1 MSKEVLT
8 LNIVDNITCYLKY
21 QILSKLEEDPSNVP
35 IFNNVLNIM
44 SCMNDYIYSY
54 TLKDIDDK
62 LFEKLIDEIIS
73 LL

>member
-1 MSKEVLT
+1 MSKEALT
-8 LNIVDNITCYLKY
+8 LNIVDNIVWYLKY
-21 QILSKLEEDPSNVP
+21 QILAKLEENSNNVP
-35 IFNNVLNIM
+35 IFNNVLNMM
-44 SCMNDYIYSY
+44 SCMNDYTYSY